1 MPCCHKAFSKQRWA
15 LTQKAEMDLLSKH
28 KCLQH
33 ITNMREDA
41 RLRYMPYITPY
52 SDALTSDAHIL
63 DVACGA
69 TCLASQLPHG
79 RKVFLD
85 PLLDFFRRELPGSLP
100 DLPDKQVLAT
110 EAERMNLCSNSFDFI
125 LCLCGI
131 SHMYNPELVLHE
143 IERVLKQDGVFIV
156 SVVVWP
162 VWISRLY
169 YQLSPFAPQEI
180 LKNRLYCY
188 ASRGIRKTLTR
199 HFEVIN
205 ETILPIEAWY
215 SPKRELLFV
224 CKQKVT

>member
-1 MPCCHKAFSKQRWA
+1 MPCNHKAFSKQRWA

-33 ITNMREDA
+33 ITNMRHYA
-41 RLRYMPYITPY
+41 RERYMPHIEPY
-52 SDALTSDAHIL
+52 CNVLTEHSHIL
-63 DVACGA
+63 EVACGA
-69 TCLASQLPHG
+69 TCLASEIPQG

-100 DLPDKQVLAT
+100 DLPDKQVLAI
-110 EAERMNLCSNSFDFI
+110 EAERMSLDSKSFDFI

-143 IERVLKQDGVFIV
+143 IERILKEEGVFIL

-162 VWISRLY
+162 VWMSRLY
-169 YQLSPFAPQEI
+169 YRLSPFVPKNL

-188 ASRGIRKTLTR
+188 APRGIRKTLAR
-199 HFEVIN
+199 HFEITS
-205 ETILPIEAWY
+205 ETTLPIDAWY
-215 SPKRELLFV
+215 SLKRELFFV
-224 CKQKVT
+224 CKYKRL